1 MLSND
6 HMVGLVSR
14 DRRRQVGNG
23 DWSMSESIASRVQRL
38 VSGSINGMVDA
49 LENAAP
55 DMLMREAIRDLDQAA
70 DDVRNELA
78 QTVAMQNQASRRLSM
93 TMSKREEL
101 TGKAS
106 LAVGQGRQA
115 LAAAALVHQ
124 IDFET
129 QVPVLEGTIRDT
141 AAKQADLER
150 YLTALGAR
158 KREMEA
164 QLASFLAARRARDI
178 GAATGSAN
186 TVGTAKRR
194 IDWAQGAFGRAFS
207 GATNVPGVAESDR
220 EMLAK
225 LTELEK
231 NLLRDSI
238 AQRLAAI
245 NAMTTASLAAAQ
257 RRT

>member
-1 MLSND
+1 MRS
-6 HMVGLVSR
+6 G
-14 DRRRQVGNG
+14 
-23 DWSMSESIASRVQRL
+23 RV
-38 VSGSINGMVDA
+38 
-49 LENAAP
+49 
-55 DMLMREAIRDLDQAA
+55 
-70 DDVRNELA
+70 A
-78 QTVAMQNQASRRLSM
+78 QD
-93 TMSKREEL
+93 
-101 TGKAS
+101 
-106 LAVGQGRQA
+106 
-115 LAAAALVHQ
+115 LAAAALARQ
-124 IDFET
+124 LDFET
-129 QVPVLEGTIRDT
+129 QVPVLEATIRDT

-164 QLASFLAARRARDI
+164 QLASFLAARRAQDI
-178 GAATGSAN
+178 GAATGSA
-186 TVGTAKRR
+186 VGTAKRR
-194 IDWAQGAFGRAFS
+194 IDGAQCAFGRAFS